1 MNEKIESI
9 LKYEGVF
16 SIVAKGEDF
25 PHIVNTWNS
34 YVIFK
39 NGEIFVPVAGMN
51 KMQELL
57 QKDNRVI
64 VVIGTK
70 ELMGLY
76 GMGMGMGI
84 KIIGYASISSDTKEY
99 EDLKA
104 KLEWPRAVMK
114 IEILESY
121 QTT

>member
-1 MNEKIESI
+1 MNEKIENI
-9 LKYEGVF
+9 LKYEGIF
-16 SIVAKGEDF
+16 SIVAKGDDF

-39 NGEIFVPVAGMN
+39 NGQIFIPVAGMN
-51 KMQELL
+51 KMEELL
-57 QKDNRVI
+57 KKDNRVI

-70 ELMGLY
+70 ELMGLH
-76 GMGMGMGI
+76 GMGMGV
-84 KIIGYASISSDTKEY
+84 KIIGHASILTDTEEY

-104 KLEWPRAVMK
+104 KFEWARAVMR

>member
-1 MNEKIESI
+1 MNEKIQSI

-76 GMGMGMGI
+76 GMGMGI
-84 KIIGYASISSDTKEY
+84 KIIGHASILTDTKEH

-104 KLEWPRAVMK
+104 KFEWARAVMK
-114 IEILESY
+114 IEILEAY

>member
-16 SIVAKGEDF
+16 SVVAKGEDF

-34 YVIFK
+34 YVILK
-39 NGEIFVPVAGMN
+39 NCEIFVPVAGMN
-51 KMQELL
+51 KMEELL
-57 QKDNRVI
+57 KKDNRVI

-70 ELMGLY
+70 ELMGLH
-76 GMGMGMGI
+76 GMGMGI

-99 EDLKA
+99 KDLKA

>member
-16 SIVAKGEDF
+16 SVVAKGEDF

-51 KMQELL
+51 KMEELL
-57 QKDNRVI
+57 NKDNRVI

-70 ELMGLY
+70 ELMGLH
-76 GMGMGMGI
+76 GMGMGV

-99 EDLKA
+99 KDLKA

>member
-16 SIVAKGEDF
+16 SVVAKGEDF

-39 NGEIFVPVAGMN
+39 NVEIFVPVAGMN

-57 QKDNRVI
+57 KKDNRVI

-70 ELMGLY
+70 ELMGLH
-76 GMGMGMGI
+76 GMGMGV

-99 EDLKA
+99 KDLKA
-104 KLEWPRAVMK
+104 KFEWPRAVMK

>member
-1 MNEKIESI
+1 MKKKIESI
-9 LKYEGVF
+9 LNYEGVF
-16 SIVAKGEDF
+16 SVVAKGDDF

-39 NGEIFVPVAGMN
+39 NNEIFVPVAGMFKMEESLKNDN
-51 KMQELL
+51 K
-57 QKDNRVI
+57 VI

-70 ELMGLY
+70 ELMGLH
-76 GMGMGMGI
+76 GMGMGV
-84 KIIGYASISSDTKEY
+84 KIIGKAFIQNDIKEY
-99 EDLKA
+99 EDIKS
-104 KLEWPRAVMK
+104 KFEWARAVMK

>member
-1 MNEKIESI
+1 MNEKIQSI

-39 NGEIFVPVAGMN
+39 NGEIFFFFFGMN

-70 ELMGLY
+70 GLMGLY
-76 GMGMGMGI
+76 GMGMGI
-84 KIIGYASISSDTKEY
+84 KIIGHASILTDTKEH

-104 KLEWPRAVMK
+104 KFEWARAVMK
-114 IEILESY
+114 IEILEAN